1 MNTSDPFTIR
11 PATIDDADL
20 GCDVKRHKKQVTIK
34 IEPFFG
40 SRSELLPLFSE
51 ADDSPAEINRY
62 MELGEVLVARHG
74 QEIVGHIQLIGSG
87 TDWEI
92 KSVAVVNRQ
101 RGQGIGTA
109 LVRTARTRAFS
120 AGATRLLVST
130 ATADIDNVGFYQ
142 RLGFRMCRIE
152 KNAFTP
158 ERGYSI
164 LQVDG
169 IPVRDKVWFSIDS
182 NDVR

>member
-1 MNTSDPFTIR
+1 M
-11 PATIDDADL
+11 
-20 GCDVKRHKKQVTIK
+20 K

-40 SRSELLPLFSE
+40 SRSELLLLFSE

-74 QEIVGHIQLIGSG
+74 QEIVGHIQLIASG

-92 KSVAVVNRQ
+92 KSVAVVNR
-101 RGQGIGTA
+101 RRSQGIGTA
-109 LVRTARTRAFS
+109 LVLTARIRAFS
-120 AGATRLLVST
+120 AGATRLVV
-130 ATADIDNVGFYQ
+130 ATAAVDIDNLRFYQ

-152 KNAFTP
+152 RDAFSP
-158 ERGYSI
+158 ERGYAT

-169 IPVRDKVWFSIDS
+169 IPVRDKVWFCLDS
-182 NDVR
+182 NDR

>member
-1 MNTSDPFTIR
+1 MT
-11 PATIDDADL
+11 L
-20 GCDVKRHKKQVTIK
+20 K

-92 KSVAVVNRQ
+92 KSVAVVHRQ
-101 RGQGIGTA
+101 RGRGIGTA
-109 LVRTARTRAFS
+109 LVLTARSRAFS
-120 AGATRLLVST
+120 AGAKRLLVAT
-130 ATADIDNVGFYQ
+130 AAADIDNLRFYQ
-142 RLGFRMCRIE
+142 RLGFRMYRVE
-152 KNAFTP
+152 WDAFSP
-158 ERGYSI
+158 ERGYAI

-169 IPVRDKVWFSIDS
+169 VSVRDKVWFFMDG
-182 NDVR
+182 NDR